1 MANLSRLLYI
11 EDNTD
16 SVELVRFILGGET
29 DFYEIIST
37 GSAIEALALHTAEP
51 FDLYILDYRLPD
63 VSGIELCRRIRQ
75 TDKTTPILF
84 FTAMA
89 RPADRNAAIAAG
101 ANEFL
106 VKPDDLFR
114 LSGVVKRLLNLNK
127 PWRKFSPP
135 PRLVRD
141 SLW

>member
-1 MANLSRLLYI
+1 MANLSRLLYV
-11 EDNTD
+11 EDNAD
-16 SVELVRFILGGET
+16 SVELVRFMLGGEI

-37 GSAIEALALHTAEP
+37 DSANDALVLHRAER
-51 FDLYILDYRLPD
+51 FDLYILDYRLPEM
-63 VSGIELCRRIRQ
+63 SGIELCRRIRQ

-89 RPADRNAAIAAG
+89 RPADRSVAIAAG
-101 ANEFL
+101 ANDFL

-114 LSGVVKRLLNLNK
+114 LSGVVKSLLNLNK
-127 PWRKFSPP
+127 PVRKFSPP
-135 PRLVRD
+135 SRVVSD